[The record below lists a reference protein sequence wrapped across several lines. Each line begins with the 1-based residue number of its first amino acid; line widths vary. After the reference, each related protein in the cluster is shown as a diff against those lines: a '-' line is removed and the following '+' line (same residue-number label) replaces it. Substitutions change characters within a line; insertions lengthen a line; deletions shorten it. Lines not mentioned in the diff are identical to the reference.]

1 MAEMLS
7 GQVSTL
13 TLTDYVKKISKCAVF
28 MSVLKVLFPGK
39 GPIDHM
45 QLLLEVVGT
54 PSDDVLK
61 KMISKDVRPMPL
73 KCHTSISRFLCIKL

>member
-7 GQVSTL
+7 GQVGTFFLYTCKKS
-13 TLTDYVKKISKCAVF
+13 KKIHLSKCTLLF
-28 MSVLKVLFPGK
+28 KVLFPGK

-54 PSDDVLK
+54 PGDDVLK
-61 KMISKDVRPMPL
+61 KMISKDVRLTAL
-73 KCHTSISRFLCIKL
+73 KCHKFK